1 MENNL
6 ENRLRDIIRDVPD
19 FPKKG
24 ILFKDITPILS
35 NAGVMHDITNF
46 LSVMYRNQSID
57 VVAGIESRGFI
68 FGSLVAQSLGVPFV
82 PIRKAGKLPYDTI
95 KKSYSLEYGEAAL
108 EIHTDAFKAGDNV
121 LIHDDLLATGGTAGA
136 AAALIKEAGAK
147 VAGYNFLIEL
157 AFLKGRDNLA
167 DGANGSVY
175 SIVKY

>member
-1 MENNL
+1 MEKNL

-35 NAGVMHDITNF
+35 NAKVMHDVTNF
-46 LSVMYRNQSID
+46 LSVMYQNQAID
-57 VVAGIESRGFI
+57 AVAGIESRGFI
-68 FGSLVAQSLGVPFV
+68 FGSLLAQSLGVPFV

-95 KKSYSLEYGEAAL
+95 KKSYQLEYGEAAL
-108 EIHTDAFKAGDNV
+108 EIHTDAFKAGDKV

-136 AAALIKEAGAK
+136 AAALIKEAGAQ
-147 VAGYNFLIEL
+147 VYGYNFLIEL
-157 AFLKGRDNLA
+157 GFLKGRDNLA
-167 DGANGSVY
+167 EEMKGSIY